1 MVFFAEILGRK
12 KKKKLTKKEKTIWNI
27 VRFQYTRLTYRTVN
41 EKLEFEIKTVY
52 HSTHKKWASLMAQQV
67 KNPPVMLETQ
77 NLWFKPRVRKIL
89 GMRKMAAHSIILAWK
104 IPWTEE
110 PGGLQSTGS
119 QRVRHDWATKH
130 KHTWNDIHGN
140 KSDKTCMIYNR
151 KIKKLWWRKS
161 KNKIEIWP
169 IFMYMKT

>member
-119 QRVRHDWATKH
+119 QRVRHDWALSTSTH
-130 KHTWNDIHGN
+130 ET
-140 KSDKTCMIYNR
+140 
-151 KIKKLWWRKS
+151 
-161 KNKIEIWP
+161 
-169 IFMYMKT
+169 IFMGINLTKRVWFIIGKSRNSDEGNQRTK